1 MTQVC
6 QVDGRTEG
14 PCRLSDEA
22 RKQSRHYCW
31 AMTSSS
37 DTPVDIK
44 PRSRD
49 VTDGIQKAASRA
61 MLRAV
66 GLTDADW
73 DKPQIGIASSW
84 NEITPC
90 NMSLR
95 RLAAA
100 AKEGV
105 RAAGGVGL
113 EFGTITVSDGIS
125 MGHEGMRASLVS
137 REIIADSVEAVVHA
151 ERLDGLVATGG
162 CDKSMP
168 GMMMA
173 IARLDLPGVFVYN
186 GSTLPG
192 YLNGNALDI
201 TSVFEAIG
209 ACAAGTISPDELSAI
224 ERNACPGEGACG
236 GMFTANTMSSIG
248 EALGLSLPGSASP
261 PAVDRRRED
270 DARAAG
276 EAVVNMLR
284 LGIRPHDILTKQA
297 FENAITLTNA
307 LGGSTN
313 AVLHLL
319 AIANEAG
326 IELELADFNRI
337 AARVPHIADMKP
349 GGKFHMT
356 DLDRIGGVPVVLK
369 HLLDGGL
376 LHGDVL
382 TVTGRT
388 MAENLAAIDPP
399 GPDGT
404 VVHPLDRPINIEGG
418 INILSGSLAP
428 NGSVV
433 KVAGL
438 SHEQRRFEG
447 PARVFDGE
455 DDAMTEVLAGRIEP
469 GTVIVIRYE
478 GPKGGPGMREMLA
491 ITGAL
496 KGAGRGSDCALITDG
511 RFSGGTWGF
520 CIGHVAP
527 EAVDGGPIAFVR
539 DGDRIRIDV
548 PSLSLDLLVDEAEI
562 ASRRAGWTPNPPRY
576 TSGVLGKFA
585 RLVQGADKGAITN
598 PL

>member
-1 MTQVC
+1 MADTR
-6 QVDGRTEG
+6 D
-14 PCRLSDEA
+14 
-22 RKQSRHYCW
+22 
-31 AMTSSS
+31 TS
-37 DTPVDIK
+37 VDIK

-49 VTDGIQKAASRA
+49 VTDGIQKAAARA

-66 GLTDADW
+66 GLTDDDW
-73 DKPQIGIASSW
+73 SKSQVGIASSW

-90 NMSLR
+90 NMSLK

-100 AKEGV
+100 AKDGV
-105 RAAGGVGL
+105 TSAGGVAL

-137 REIIADSVEAVVHA
+137 REVICDSVETVVHA
-151 ERLDGLVATGG
+151 ERLDGVVALGG

-192 YLNGNALDI
+192 NLNGKALDI

-209 ACAAGTISPDELSAI
+209 ACAAGTITEDELHEI
-224 ERNACPGEGACG
+224 ESHACPGEGACG

-261 PAVDRRRED
+261 PAVDGQREI
-270 DARAAG
+270 DARRAG
-276 EAVVNMLR
+276 EAVIAMLQTG
-284 LGIRPHDILTKQA
+284 LRPHNILTKGA
-297 FENAITLTNA
+297 FENAIALSNA

-326 IELELADFNRI
+326 VDLDLADFNRL
-337 AARVPHIADMKP
+337 AAKVPHFADMKP

-356 DLDRIGGVPVVLK
+356 DLHRVGGVPVVLK
-369 HLLDGGL
+369 HLLEEGL
-376 LHGDVL
+376 LHGDEV
-382 TVTGRT
+382 TVTGKT
-388 MAENLAAIDPP
+388 MAETLAEVDPP
-399 GPDGT
+399 APDGT
-404 VVHPLDRPINIEGG
+404 VVYPISSPINAEGG
-418 INILSGSLAP
+418 LNVLTGSLAP
-428 NGSVV
+428 SGSVV

-438 SHEQRRFEG
+438 TKEQRSFEG

-455 DDAMTEVLAGRIEP
+455 DGAMAAVLAGEIQP

-496 KGAGRGSDCALITDG
+496 KGAGRGADCALITDG

-539 DGDRIRIDV
+539 DGDVIKIDV
-548 PSLSLDLLVDEAEI
+548 PSLTLDVLVDEAEM
-562 ASRRAGWTPNPPRY
+562 AKRREGWQPNPPRY
-576 TSGVLGKFA
+576 TTGVLGKYA
-585 RLVQGADKGAITN
+585 RLAQGAEKGAITN
-598 PL
+598 PV

>member
-1 MTQVC
+1 M
-6 QVDGRTEG
+6 
-14 PCRLSDEA
+14 A
-22 RKQSRHYCW
+22 W
-31 AMTSSS
+31 SST
-37 DTPVDIK
+37 TPVDVK

-49 VTDGIQKAASRA
+49 VTDGIQKAAARS

-66 GLTDADW
+66 GLTDDDW

-90 NMSLR
+90 NVSLK
-95 RLAAA
+95 RLTAA

-105 RAAGGVGL
+105 RRAGGVAL

-137 REIIADSVEAVVHA
+137 REIIADSVEAVMHG

-186 GSTLPG
+186 GSIMPG
-192 YLNGNALDI
+192 YLNGRALDI

-209 ACAAGTISPDELSAI
+209 ACAAGKISEEELHAI
-224 ERNACPGEGACG
+224 EKHACPGEGACG

-261 PAVDRRRED
+261 PAVDRRRDD
-270 DARAAG
+270 DAHRAG

-284 LGIRPHDILTKQA
+284 IGLRPHDILTKGA
-297 FENAITLTNA
+297 FENAMALANA

-326 IELELADFNRI
+326 VELELDDFNKV

-349 GGKFHMT
+349 GGKFHMS
-356 DLDRIGGVPVVLK
+356 DLDRIGGVPVVLR
-369 HLLDGGL
+369 HLLEEGL
-376 LHGDVL
+376 LHGDEI
-382 TVTGRT
+382 TVTGKT
-388 MAENLAAIDPP
+388 MAENLAEIDPP
-399 GPDGT
+399 APDGT
-404 VVHPLDRPINIEGG
+404 VVYPVSNPINAEGG
-418 INILSGSLAP
+418 LNVLTGSLAP
-428 NGSVV
+428 MGSVV

-438 SHEQRRFEG
+438 TKEQRSFEG

-455 DDAMTEVLAGRIEP
+455 DGAMAAVMGGEIEP

-496 KGAGRGSDCALITDG
+496 KGVGRGADCALITDG

-527 EAVDGGPIAFVR
+527 EAVDAGPIAFVR

-548 PSLSLDLLVDEAEI
+548 PTLTLDVLVDEDELARRREGWAPI
-562 ASRRAGWTPNPPRY
+562 APRY
-576 TSGVLGKFA
+576 TSGVLAKYA
-585 RLVQGADKGAITN
+585 KLAQGAEKGAITN
-598 PL
+598 IV